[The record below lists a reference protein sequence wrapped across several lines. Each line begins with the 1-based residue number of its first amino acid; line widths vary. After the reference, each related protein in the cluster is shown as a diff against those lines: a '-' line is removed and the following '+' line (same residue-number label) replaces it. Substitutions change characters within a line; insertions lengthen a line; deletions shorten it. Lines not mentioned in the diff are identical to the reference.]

1 MPSPPTLSFEQG
13 LAVVRG
19 EPLPTLPTVVQWDA
33 RFAAYVAAG
42 HHYPALREWAL
53 AHAIPERSN
62 PAPWWDAS
70 FADARTPRDAQRDA
84 MQRWQAAGSCGT
96 VVLPTG
102 AGKTFVALLAI
113 ASRACATCVVVPTRA
128 LVNQWFTQLADAFG
142 AERVGAWYGD
152 EKQIRDITVTTYHSA
167 FALFEREGARFNLVV
182 CDEVHRL
189 ADSAG
194 GDASGWHDAL
204 TIAPC
209 AYRLGLTA
217 TYPDGRDATLTRLI
231 GPVVYRRYIGEMT
244 DAELARFALERRYV
258 GLTRA
263 ERARYDACSAR
274 FEAYGEASGWRSA
287 SSVPTDAW
295 KRFVAST
302 RRDPRARRA
311 FRDFLERERIVR
323 MAEAKFDEALRL
335 LRLFPEEQAVVFCGG
350 VDMAMEVSR
359 RLAIPLITATTPA
372 SERHAILAGM
382 REGTVRA
389 VVTVQVLDEGWDVP
403 NAKLGIVLGDSSR
416 GGVRQHTQRLG
427 RLLRRQGDQMAAL
440 YEVVAADTWE
450 FYSAQKRTAGVKRVA
465 EPQLGFGL

>member
-1 MPSPPTLSFEQG
+1 MSTAPVLSFEQG

-19 EPLPTLPTVVQWDA
+19 DELPTLPAFVRWDP
-33 RFAAYVAAG
+33 RFAAHVAAG
-42 HHYPALREWAL
+42 HNYPALREWAA
-53 AHAIPERSN
+53 AHGIDERS
-62 PAPWWDAS
+62 PDTTLLGAV
-70 FADARTPRDAQRDA
+70 FADGRIPREAQREAID
-84 MQRWQAAGSCGT
+84 RWSAAGHRGT

-113 ASRACATCVVVPTRA
+113 NQQARATCIIVPTRA

-152 EKQIRDITVTTYHSA
+152 EKQLRPITVTTYHSA
-167 FALFEREGARFNLVV
+167 FALLERAGAQFDLLI

-189 ADSAG
+189 ADTAE

-204 TIAPC
+204 VISPASK
-209 AYRLGLTA
+209 RLGLTA
-217 TYPDGRDATLTRLI
+217 TYPDGRDSALNRLV
-231 GPVVYRRYIGEMT
+231 GPMVYRRLIGEMT

-258 GLTRA
+258 DLTRA
-263 ERARYDACSAR
+263 ERARYDACTAR
-274 FEAYGEASGWRSA
+274 FDAYAEASGWRKA
-287 SSVPTDAW
+287 TAVPSDAW

-311 FRDFLERERIVR
+311 FRDFHERERIVR
-323 MAEAKFDEALRL
+323 MAEAKFDETMRL
-335 LRLFPEEQAVVFCGG
+335 LRLFPQEQAVVFCGG

-382 REGTVRA
+382 RDGTVRA
-389 VVTVQVLDEGWDVP
+389 VATVQVLDEGWDVP

-427 RLLRRQGDQMAAL
+427 RLLRRQGDQVASL
-440 YEVVAADTWE
+440 FEVVAAGTWE

-465 EPQLGFGL
+465 EAQLGFGL